1 MLLEAFAFEE
11 CRVRQAAVDT
21 ITVEIG
27 GRECIT
33 PDEEEKRSACSFQA
47 PSRNFRA
54 LPPHGNNLYPFWLVW
69 YNLSARLREA
79 RTAKE

>member
-11 CRVRQAAVDT
+11 CRVRQAALDT

-33 PDEEEKRSACSFQA
+33 ADEEEKRSACSF
-47 PSRNFRA
+47 
-54 LPPHGNNLYPFWLVW
+54 
-69 YNLSARLREA
+69 
-79 RTAKE
+79 

>member
-21 ITVEIG
+21 ITAEIG

-33 PDEEEKRSACSFQA
+33 ADEEEKLKKLLAKA
-47 PSRNFRA
+47 TDPAFRIEIKSVPK
-54 LPPHGNNLYPFWLVW
+54 LDWSDN
-69 YNLSARLREA
+69 SKRLFFSSTVA
-79 RTAKE
+79 